1 MLAGNIETTI
11 SEDEIIRLSSLVGSN
26 INEAKIILANATT
39 EMLHGK
45 KEAKKA
51 LETSQKTFDEKSFD
65 KNLPT
70 LEIKKDNFEKGVSL
84 KETLIKIGF
93 ATSNSD
99 YKRNFKNLAYK
110 INNSVVKDENEII
123 STNHLN
129 ENIVKISF
137 GKKKHYLIKVI

>member
-1 MLAGNIETTI
+1 MSGLLTP
-11 SEDEIIRLSSLVGSN
+11 
-26 INEAKIILANATT
+26 AK
-39 EMLHGK
+39 
-45 KEAKKA
+45 
-51 LETSQKTFDEKSFD
+51 D
-65 KNLPT
+65 
-70 LEIKKDNFEKGVSL
+70 
-84 KETLIKIGF
+84 TLIKIGF

-99 YKRNFKNLAYK
+99 YKRNFKNSAYK

>member
-1 MLAGNIETTI
+1 MLRQKCFMEKR
-11 SEDEIIRLSSLVGSN
+11 SEKS
-26 INEAKIILANATT
+26 
-39 EMLHGK
+39 
-45 KEAKKA
+45 

-99 YKRNFKNLAYK
+99 YKRNFKNSAYK
-110 INNSVVKDENEII
+110 INNYVVKDENEII